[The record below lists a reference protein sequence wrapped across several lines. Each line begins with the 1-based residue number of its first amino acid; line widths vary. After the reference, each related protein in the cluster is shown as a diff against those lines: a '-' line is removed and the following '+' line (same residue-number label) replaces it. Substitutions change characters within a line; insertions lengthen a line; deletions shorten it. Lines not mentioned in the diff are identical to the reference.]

1 MALSTGCWFQTHIN
15 YVTDCLSNNN
25 SHQHMSDVNVYYL
38 GTPRC
43 IFTAE
48 LNSRLITETEVQ
60 ELCTKKYV
68 CPTITNE
75 NALVTPLTPE
85 ELERIK
91 LQFPDVAKAA
101 MPTT

>member
-1 MALSTGCWFQTHIN
+1 
-15 YVTDCLSNNN
+15 
-25 SHQHMSDVNVYYL
+25 MSDVNVYYL